1 MDDLFDKLDK
11 QVESALATLFP
22 ATADAARTGPAGD
35 AQQRAQEFANQVA
48 LVHTQLAELKRRI
61 EEPPAEDASPAAALE
76 REIADLR
83 QDIGAK
89 NAVLA
94 KHRAALA
101 RFADRLRTTDDE
113 NRRAVEGAPQSDE

>member
-11 QVESALATLFP
+11 QVDSALATLFP
-22 ATADAARTGPAGD
+22 PTEGPPTTATTGD

-61 EEPPAEDASPAAALE
+61 EEPPTVDSSPAAALE

-83 QDIGAK
+83 QDISTK
-89 NAVLA
+89 NEVLE
-94 KHRAALA
+94 KHRATLA
-101 RFADRLRTTDDE
+101 GFADRLHATDDE
-113 NRRAVEGAPQSDE
+113 NRKVVEGSP

>member
-11 QVESALATLFP
+11 QVDAALATLFP
-22 ATADAARTGPAGD
+22 PAADATRTGPAGD

-61 EEPPAEDASPAAALE
+61 EEPPAEDTSPAAALE

-89 NAVLA
+89 NEVLE
-94 KHRAALA
+94 KHRATLA
-101 RFADRLRTTDDE
+101 RFAARLRRTDDE
-113 NRRAVEGAPQSDE
+113 NRRAVEGSSS